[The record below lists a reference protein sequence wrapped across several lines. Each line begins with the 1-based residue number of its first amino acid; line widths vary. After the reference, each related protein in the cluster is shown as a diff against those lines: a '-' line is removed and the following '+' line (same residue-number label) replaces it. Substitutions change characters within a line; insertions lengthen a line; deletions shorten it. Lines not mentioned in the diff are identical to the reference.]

1 MSSGH
6 LVKIAACG
14 KIITI
19 NMIKF
24 FRRIRY
30 DLMEQNKTGKYL
42 KYAIGEI
49 VLVVIGIL
57 IALQINN
64 WNENKKSARL
74 AETYIKDIRQDLIK
88 DTIMFNAAIKRAKQ
102 TIAKNKAILNIK
114 QPNSISKDSLY
125 SMLTVFHSMRIYQ
138 INNSTY
144 LKLLNTSFLDSNVF
158 NNLFS
163 SINTYYTKEY
173 NTYSEYIEWD
183 KERSIYI
190 MDNNFFGNYKN
201 TLDITSLLPE
211 HSNHFN
217 SDSLDKSINSVRKF
231 IASNQFRNN
240 VFGNYTRKESVVER
254 LFIQKQLATKLLKE
268 INNEIPY
275 ND

>member
-268 INNEIPY
+268 INNKIPY